1 LDRRSGVD
9 LEGTISWVFFEG
21 KRGGGWFRQAW
32 RGLLRIKVAGFAWSV
47 HVAGFALI
55 VHVTGFALGKRGG
68 VCFG

>member
-9 LEGTISWVFFEG
+9 LEGTFSWVFFEG
-21 KRGGGWFRQAW
+21 KRGGGCFRQTW

-47 HVAGFALI
+47 HVARFALI
-55 VHVTGFALGKRGG
+55 VHVAGFALGKRGG